1 MKKFDLSSWPIL
13 IVSDKI
19 NSLND
24 EGRWLQ
30 ELIKQLET
38 QQDCSVILS
47 VTYSD
52 AIDIVFSREDLGT
65 ILIDWD
71 LQAIGRGHSKTIM
84 KNNRFANAFEHKN
97 KSAAD
102 VLAFIRE
109 RNRFIPVLLMT
120 DRGSVEDI
128 PDEIFA
134 QINDTIWK
142 LTDTS
147 QFLSGRIERHV
158 NEYVNQVMPPFF
170 NELQN
175 YVKEYK
181 YAWHTPGHMG
191 GQGFLKSPSG
201 TALHK
206 FFGEDVLR
214 ADLSISVPELGSLLD
229 HSGLTG
235 EAEKYSAK
243 VFGADQTYYVLNGT
257 STCNQIIWRSQVSPG
272 DKALVD
278 RNCHKSLNYAMVI
291 TQANPTYMQPLRN
304 GLGIIGPVDFSQLK
318 DGDFKMSALT
328 NSTYDGVCYDVR
340 KVAEKLANIGIHHFD
355 EAWYAYAKFHDLYKG
370 HFAMELPNIKLVFA
384 SQSTHK
390 LLTAFSQASMIHIK
404 FPLLQLTG
412 SLEPGEVSFQDL
424 FNESYMMH
432 GSTSPQYNMIASLEI
447 ASKMMAD
454 NGPVAWNDTI
464 VEAIEMR
471 KKIASI
477 HQEQTDKKSWFF
489 NIWQPK
495 AILAETIDEL
505 RTNQK
510 HWWINRP
517 DTENNWHG
525 FDVKETYSMLD
536 PIKLT
541 FLCPGVDVNGNIK
554 DNEPGIP
561 AAIVTNY
568 LINLGIVCEKT
579 DYYSWLLLNS
589 LGTTK
594 GKQGSLLSE
603 LFKFKELYENQVPLE
618 EVFPNLTEQ
627 YPSFYKGKT
636 LKEHCRDMHE
646 YIMRKDKGT
655 NLLEKMRD
663 AYARIPNREMNPSEA
678 YRKIVNKNVE
688 SVLLNDLAI
697 MKEEKTVAV
706 MLVPYPPGIPIMMG
720 GEIFSKSGTDNSS
733 PILDY
738 LIARQNFENVFPGYE
753 SDIHGIDRTTIDS
766 KTYFKT
772 LIIKQ

>member
-19 NSLND
+19 NALSD
-24 EGRWLQ
+24 EGCWLQ

-38 QQDCSVILS
+38 QQDCSIIMS

-52 AIDIVFSREDLGT
+52 AVDIVYSREDLGT

-71 LQAIGRGHSKTIM
+71 LQSIGRGHSKTIM
-84 KNNRFANAFEHKN
+84 RNNRFANASDPQN

-102 VLAFIRE
+102 LLAFIRE
-109 RNRFIPVLLMT
+109 RNKQIPVLLMI

-128 PDEIFA
+128 PDEIFTR
-134 QINDTIWK
+134 INDTVWK

-158 NEYVNQVMPPFF
+158 NEYINRVMPPFF
-170 NELQN
+170 NELQT

-243 VFGADQTYYVLNGT
+243 IFGADETYYVLNGT
-257 STCNQIIWRSQVSPG
+257 STCNQIIWRSQVSPN

-291 TQANPTYMQPLRN
+291 TQADPTYMVPLRN
-304 GLGIIGPVDFSQLK
+304 GLGIIGPVDFSRLNK
-318 DGDFKMSALT
+318 DESYKMSALT

-340 KVAEKLANIGIHHFD
+340 KVAEKLENVEIHHFD
-355 EAWYAYAKFHDLYKG
+355 EAWYAYAKFHNLYKD
-370 HFAMELPNIKLVFA
+370 HFAMELTHKLIFA

-390 LLTAFSQASMIHIK
+390 LLTAFSQASMIHVR
-404 FPLLQLTG
+404 FPLLQLNKKSET
-412 SLEPGEVSFQDL
+412 GEVSFHDL

-447 ASKMMAD
+447 ATKMMAD
-454 NGPVAWNDTI
+454 NGKVAWNDTI

-477 HQEQTDKKSWFF
+477 HKEQTDKGSWFF
-489 NIWQPK
+489 NMWQPK
-495 AILAETIDEL
+495 AIETETVEEL

-510 HWWINRP
+510 HWWINKP
-517 DTENNWHG
+517 DEKNEWHG
-525 FDVKETYSMLD
+525 FDVKETYAMLD

-541 FLCPGVDVNGNIK
+541 FLCPGIDVNGNFK

-568 LINLGIVCEKT
+568 LINQGIVCEKS

-594 GKQGSLLSE
+594 GKQGGLLAE
-603 LFKFKELYENQVPLE
+603 LFKFKELYDSQALLE
-618 EVFPNLTEQ
+618 DVFPNLTEQ
-627 YPSFYKGKT
+627 YPDAYQGKT
-636 LKEHCRDMHE
+636 LMQHCSEMHAYIRDHELLSAMHE
-646 YIMRKDKGT
+646 AYSNIPKSAMKPS
-655 NLLEKMRD
+655 D
-663 AYARIPNREMNPSEA
+663 AYRC
-678 YRKIVNKNVE
+678 IVNKKVE
-688 SVLLNDLAI
+688 SVLLEDL
-697 MKEEKTVAV
+697 KTTTEEKVIAV

-720 GEIFSKSGTDNSS
+720 GEIFSKSGKDNSS

-738 LIARQNFENVFPGYE
+738 LTARQNFEQEFPGYE
-753 SDIHGIDRTTIDS
+753 SDIHGIERANIDGKS
-766 KTYFKT
+766 YFKT